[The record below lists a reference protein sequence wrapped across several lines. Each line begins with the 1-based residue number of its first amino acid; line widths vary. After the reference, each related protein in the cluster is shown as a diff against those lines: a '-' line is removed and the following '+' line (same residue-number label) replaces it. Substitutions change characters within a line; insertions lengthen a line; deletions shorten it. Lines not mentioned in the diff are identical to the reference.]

1 MDNLCIK
8 CKGKGLCGKPC
19 KILAKFKQNA
29 PKPKLHFSGKSA
41 PELFVGRIGYPYI
54 NSGILTPSEND
65 NISNFPSAEEW
76 SKQNFSVANI
86 LRLRGQLIYGK
97 SKVNIKTDPR
107 QPTPDNRIL
116 RVTQELA
123 LSSKPVSTEIFLKKK
138 PTFQFTIDKVFQ
150 PMTNP
155 APLHRAILEENPH
168 VPKKVDYLIN
178 DTDIKSVDAI
188 KELYT
193 SNIKIDHL
201 QKLLSIGLLGKKTA
215 RRMVPTRWSITA
227 TDDTISKEHLKKIR
241 YFQQTNQI
249 TLYSGNFLGNYI
261 EALLLPGNFSFE
273 AIECWISGSTYSPGE
288 TNNQQPTTNNQIFT
302 FSQDWENF
310 NGRKTYAFNVSGGYY
325 AMRLPLTEH
334 LLKIKRQATV
344 LMFREILPEYY
355 APLGVGIVRETAKRT
370 FASKPKYFDTIKE
383 AMQNMQTRIQI
394 PIKTIQE
401 KSWLLNNYRKQK
413 SIFDF

>member
-1 MDNLCIK
+1 M
-8 CKGKGLCGKPC
+8 CGKSC
-19 KILAKFKQNA
+19 RILNAFKQNQ

-54 NSGILTPSEND
+54 NAGILTPQDND

-76 SKQNFSVANI
+76 SSNNFSVANV

-97 SKVNIKTDPR
+97 AKVNVKTDPR
-107 QPTPDNRIL
+107 QPTPDSRIL
-116 RVTQELA
+116 QVTQELA

-138 PTFQFTIDKVFQ
+138 PTMQFTIDKVFQ

-155 APLHRAILEENPH
+155 APLVRAILEENPS

-178 DTDIKSVDAI
+178 DTDAKSVTALN
-188 KELYT
+188 ELYK

-201 QKLLSIGLLGKKTA
+201 QKLLSIGLLGKKLA

-241 YFQQTNQI
+241 YSQHTNQI
-249 TLYSGNFLGNYI
+249 ELYSGSYLGNYI
-261 EALLLPGNFSFE
+261 EALILPGPFAFE
-273 AIECWISGSTYSPGE
+273 AIESWQSGSTYHHEESAEEPR
-288 TNNQQPTTNNQIFT
+288 NKDYQRSVLPTTNYQLVADYEG
-302 FSQDWENF
+302 FS
-310 NGRKTYAFNVSGGYY
+310 GRKSYASNVTGGYY

-334 LLKIKRQATV
+334 LVKKQRQASV
-344 LMFREILPEYY
+344 LIFREITEEYY
-355 APLGVGIVRETAKRT
+355 APLGVGVVREVTKKA
-370 FASKPKYFDTIKE
+370 FANKPKYFDTIQE
-383 AMQNMQTRIQI
+383 ALDNITTRINT
-394 PIKTIQE
+394 PIETIKE
-401 KSWLLNNYRKQK
+401 KSWLLKNYGKQK